1 MISEGFRTSPV
12 KRTTIFCRDIEK
24 SLALYRDVLKLRVV
38 DDKTIKGLAM
48 ARMIGLDDCTMRIV
62 HLQSGEFDH
71 GLIGL
76 YHVVEPR
83 LPEAPRPSPLRLHY
97 GHIAVVLY
105 TRDAAGIARDA
116 RAAGFPF
123 LTPPTDYVKAT
134 DSPMMPA
141 GTYTEML
148 FTDPDGLLISVTGVP

>member
-1 MISEGFRTSPV
+1 MIPVGFRTTPV
-12 KRTTIFCRDIEK
+12 KRTTVFCRDIEK
-24 SLALYRDVLKLRVV
+24 SLALYRDILRLRVA
-38 DDKTIKGLAM
+38 DDKTIAGAAM

-76 YHVVEPR
+76 YQVVSPR
-83 LPEAPRPSPLRLHY
+83 LPEAPRPSPQLLQY
-97 GHIAVVLY
+97 GQIAVVFY
-105 TRDAAGIARDA
+105 TRDATGIARDA
-116 RAAGFPF
+116 RAAGYAF

-148 FTDPDGLLISVTGVP
+148 FQDPDGLLISVTGVL